1 MGAMK
6 WHVRP
11 ASIELRGNGSAQ
23 LGNGVNVVGYF
34 NGKSEMYA
42 SYMRAA
48 NEMRMIGF
56 RDEVEHI
63 QVTL

>member
-1 MGAMK
+1 MK

-11 ASIELRGNGSAQ
+11 ASIDFRGDGSTQ

-34 NGKSEMYA
+34 NGKSEMYS

-48 NEMRMIGF
+48 NEMRMTGF
-56 RDEVEHI
+56 SD
-63 QVTL
+63 

>member
-1 MGAMK
+1 MQ

-11 ASIELRGNGSAQ
+11 ASVELRGDGSTQ

-34 NGKSEMYA
+34 KGKSEMYS

-56 RDEVEHI
+56 RDEIGHI
-63 QVTL
+63 PLSLDPP